1 MGPTVDMKAKNTED
15 FIRLAR
21 EVHGD
26 LYDYSKTQLNTT
38 RREAV
43 LITCK
48 IHGDFY
54 MRPEN
59 HLKGLQCPECSTNSY
74 KDKAKA
80 IPLDKFIEK
89 SKKKFGDYFNYDN
102 TKYFGNTYVSIQCPK
117 HGDIITGIISHLH
130 SKTGCQECSFDR
142 RRKSQDDAIK
152 KLKEVHGDKYD
163 YSEVDFKN
171 IRTKMKIICPQH
183 GPFYQTYKK
192 HSKGIGCP
200 ECGKRVRVVG
210 TDLFKEHMY
219 EKYGDRYDLS
229 EVDYYNSKTKVTVTC
244 NRCGR
249 KFDMRP
255 NDLLTGHGCPCFD
268 NGVSSAEH
276 EFYNFIKSV
285 HQTAE
290 HNSRFLID
298 SNYRSPREI
307 DVYIKDLS
315 LGFEYDGIYWHSE
328 SVNASGRYNLL
339 EKNSLGKAH
348 GVKIYHIFEDEWVNK
363 RELTE
368 RKICNILR
376 NGERILSSMCYMR
389 DIPFDKCKTLI
400 EDNSLN
406 PWVEYTNA
414 LGYYKGG
421 QLISIATYT
430 INDNTVD
437 VNEIVHTSNAFV
449 VNELRNMLQCISELN
464 PGKTVRYIVDA
475 RFNHREDLE
484 CEWLAYCDTTTP
496 SGYGVKGVNR
506 LAEIE
511 GCKHV
516 IYDCGKIILIYNNQY
531 VKR

>member
-26 LYDYSKTQLNTT
+26 LYDYSKTQLKG
-38 RREAV
+38 RREPV
-43 LITCK
+43 IITCK
-48 IHGDFY
+48 EHGDFY
-54 MRPEN
+54 QLPKT
-59 HLKGLQCPECSTNSY
+59 HLGGAKCPVCHKTAPRYDNPPFEEFIKLS
-74 KDKAKA
+74 KDKY
-80 IPLDKFIEK
+80 
-89 SKKKFGDYFNYDN
+89 GDYFKYDN
-102 TKYFGNTYVSIQCPK
+102 AEYINDEYVRLECPK
-117 HGDIITGIISHLH
+117 HGTIIMNIHTHLNG
-130 SKTGCQECSFDR
+130 KTGCNECTFDR
-142 RRKSQDDAIK
+142 RRKSQDDAVK
-152 KLKEVHGDKYD
+152 RLKEVHGDKYD

-268 NGVSSAEH
+268 VGTSNAEY
-276 EFYNFIKSV
+276 EIYDFIKSLV
-285 HQTAE
+285 PTAE
-290 HNSRFLID
+290 QGRRFLFDGISKQPKELD
-298 SNYRSPREI
+298 ISIRE
-307 DVYIKDLS
+307 LG
-315 LGFEYDGIYWHSE
+315 LGFEYDGLYWHSA
-328 SVNASGRYNLL
+328 SVRDKYNLL
-339 EKNSLGKAH
+339 QKNDLGKLN
-348 GVKIYHIFEDEWVNK
+348 GVKIYHIFEDEWVHK
-363 RELTE
+363 RALTE
-368 RKICNILR
+368 RKICDILHK
-376 NGERILSSMCYMR
+376 GERILSSMCYMR
-389 DIPFDKCKTLI
+389 DIPLDKCKTLI

-430 INDNTVD
+430 INGNTVD

-475 RFNHREDLE
+475 RFNHREDLDS
-484 CEWLAYCDTTTP
+484 EWLSYSETTNP
-496 SGYGVKGVNR
+496 IAYGVHLQER
-506 LAEIE
+506 LNTID
-511 GCKHV
+511 GCKHS
-516 IYDCGKIILIYNNQY
+516 IYDCGKIILIYNN
-531 VKR
+531 